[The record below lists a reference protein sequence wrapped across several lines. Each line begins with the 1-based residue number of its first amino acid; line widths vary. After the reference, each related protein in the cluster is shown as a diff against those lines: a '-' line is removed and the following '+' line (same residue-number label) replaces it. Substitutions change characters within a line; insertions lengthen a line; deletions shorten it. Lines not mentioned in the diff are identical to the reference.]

1 MSNNPNLIELKD
13 SERQRCEVWSRVMG
27 YYRPVSAWNAGKQS
41 EQAERITFREP
52 AAAKIDPSGQMKL
65 VV

>member
-1 MSNNPNLIELKD
+1 
-13 SERQRCEVWSRVMG
+13 MG

>member
-1 MSNNPNLIELKD
+1 MVAEPVLIELKD
-13 SERQRCEVWSRVMG
+13 SERTRCEVWSRVMG

-41 EQAERITFREP
+41 EQAERISFREP
-52 AAAKIDPSGQMKL
+52 PAARLDPSGQMKL